1 MIYSQLMYEEV
12 ISENRLCSL
21 CCHSILL
28 LMNYMMASGNHR
40 SYHAERRLSCLNY
53 QIVPFQSQNLLWK
66 LSLSELINLPW
77 YVWDYLVS
85 LYSFIYVFIYSP
97 YISCW
102 LSPSLPSHSIILI
115 PFLYPHFLWADA
127 PQQVCLYP
135 GTSSLSEARSFLS
148 HWSQT
153 RQPS

>member
-85 LYSFIYVFIYSP
+85 LYSFIYVFIYFQESVELMHGVMCTRETKANSSIP
-97 YISCW
+97 C
-102 LSPSLPSHSIILI
+102 LSGVPFFKDIGSLN
-115 PFLYPHFLWADA
+115 DN
-127 PQQVCLYP
+127 V
-135 GTSSLSEARSFLS
+135 
-148 HWSQT
+148 
-153 RQPS
+153 